1 MPERQKQHRQTNNNI
16 MVKRLKKTLLIC
28 FVIYFTALNFSISA
42 EVKKINLDDAI
53 QLSLSNNLDLQAAR
67 IEIELA
73 KNNIGIANRLKNPE
87 INFFY
92 NFGRAGRSEPQML
105 GLSQTLEIAKR
116 ASRKK
121 LAKSELLK
129 KELDVKTAEFTLE
142 MDVRET
148 YVDLVSAKTI
158 LNDLTEQKEILQE
171 LLSLAQKKY
180 KTNKCTQTDI
190 IQAQIALN
198 KLETE
203 INSAKTFLNVRRN
216 DFNKALNIK
225 ETDSVI
231 YDAKEDSL
239 PGETVF
245 ISLKTPDYNQ
255 EMPSFK
261 EIEARA
267 LDRRYDIKQAKQA
280 VDIAQKNFSVVARQK
295 IPDIEV
301 MGGYSFLPST
311 HADSGNFES
320 GAYVGANLT
329 NIPLLYIYKPEIKNA
344 KLQIEQ
350 AQINYESVRNKA
362 QKNLNSAYDK
372 FLTSRENLIFY
383 KQKLVKDSEELIKIS
398 KKNYSEGKSD
408 LTSVVV
414 MEQSYRDILTGY
426 IMALADYYTDWI
438 DFLREVNTEDFD
450 LSGENL

>member
-1 MPERQKQHRQTNNNI
+1 MIKH
-16 MVKRLKKTLLIC
+16 LK
-28 FVIYFTALNFSISA
+28 IYIFIFITVFYFSINCAVSL
-42 EVKKINLDDAI
+42 EVKKIDLDDAI
-53 QLSLSNNLDLQAAR
+53 QLSLSNNLDLQSAR
-67 IEIELA
+67 IEVELA
-73 KNNIGIANRLKNPE
+73 KNGVCIANRLKNPE

-105 GLSQTLEIAKR
+105 GVSQTLEIAKR
-116 ASRKK
+116 APRKR
-121 LAKSELLK
+121 LAKSELLQ

-148 YVDLVSAKTI
+148 YVDLVGAKTI
-158 LNDLTEQKEILQE
+158 LNDLTEQREILQE
-171 LLSLAQKKY
+171 LLILAQKRY
-180 KTNKCTQTDI
+180 KANKCSQTDV

-203 INSAKTFLNVRRN
+203 INSAKTLLNLRRN

-225 ETDSVI
+225 ENTSVI
-231 YDAKEDSL
+231 YDTKEDSL

-255 EMPSFK
+255 KMPTFE
-261 EIEARA
+261 EIEKRA
-267 LDRRYDIKQAKQA
+267 LDKRNDIKQAKQA
-280 VDIAQKNFSVVARQK
+280 VDIAQKNFSVIARQR

-311 HADSGNFES
+311 HTDSGSFES

-329 NIPLLYIYKPEIKNA
+329 NIPLLYSYKPEIKNA

-362 QKNLNSAYDK
+362 QKDLSSAYDK
-372 FLTSRENLIFY
+372 FLSSRENLIFY
-383 KQKLVKDSEELIKIS
+383 KQKLVKDSEDLIKIS
-398 KKNYSEGKSD
+398 KKNYNEGKAD

-414 MEQSYRDILTGY
+414 MEQSYRYILTGY

>member
-1 MPERQKQHRQTNNNI
+1 MS
-16 MVKRLKKTLLIC
+16 KRLIKTVLMYFILC
-28 FVIYFTALNFSISA
+28 FTTYNAVYSA
-42 EVKKINLDDAI
+42 EIKKIDLDDAI
-53 QLSLSNNLDLQAAR
+53 QLSLSNNLDLQSAR
-67 IEIELA
+67 IEVELA
-73 KNNIGIANRLKNPE
+73 KNTVGIANRLKNPE

-105 GLSQTLEIAKR
+105 GVSQTLEIAKR
-116 ASRKK
+116 APRKR
-121 LAKSELLK
+121 LAKSELLQ

-148 YVDLVSAKTI
+148 YVDLVGAKTI
-158 LNDLTEQKEILQE
+158 LNDLTEQREILQE
-171 LLSLAQKKY
+171 LIVLAQKRY
-180 KTNKCTQTDI
+180 KENKCSQTDV

-203 INSAKTFLNVRRN
+203 INSAKTLLNLRRN

-225 ETDSVI
+225 DNNVVI
-231 YDAKEDSL
+231 YDTKEDSL

-255 EMPSFK
+255 KMPSFE
-261 EIEARA
+261 EIESRA
-267 LDRRYDIKQAKQA
+267 LDKRYDVKQAKQA
-280 VDIAQKNFSVVARQK
+280 IDVAQKNLSVIARQR

-301 MGGYSFLPST
+301 MGGYSFLPSSHT
-311 HADSGNFES
+311 DSGDFES

-329 NIPLLYIYKPEIKNA
+329 NIPLLYSYKPEIKTA
-344 KLQIEQ
+344 QLQIER
-350 AQINYESVRNKA
+350 AQINYESVKNKA
-362 QKNLNSAYDK
+362 QKDLSSAYDK
-372 FLTSRENLIFY
+372 FLASRENLIFY
-383 KQKLVKDSEELIKIS
+383 KQKLVKDSEDLIKIS
-398 KKNYSEGKSD
+398 KKNYNEGKAD

-438 DFLREVNTEDFD
+438 DFLREVNSEDFD
-450 LSGENL
+450 LFYKNL

>member
-1 MPERQKQHRQTNNNI
+1 MP
-16 MVKRLKKTLLIC
+16 KRLIKTVLMYFILC
-28 FVIYFTALNFSISA
+28 FTTYNAVYSA
-42 EVKKINLDDAI
+42 EIKKIELDDAI
-53 QLSLSNNLDLQAAR
+53 QLSLSNNLDLQSAR
-67 IEIELA
+67 IEVELA
-73 KNNIGIANRLKNPE
+73 KNTVGIANRLKNPE

-105 GLSQTLEIAKR
+105 GVSQTLEIAKR
-116 ASRKK
+116 APRKR
-121 LAKSELLK
+121 LAKSELLQ

-148 YVDLVSAKTI
+148 YVDLVGAKTI
-158 LNDLTEQKEILQE
+158 LNDLTEQREILQE
-171 LLSLAQKKY
+171 LIVLAQKRY
-180 KTNKCTQTDI
+180 KENKCSQTDV

-203 INSAKTFLNVRRN
+203 INSAKTLLNLRRN

-225 ETDSVI
+225 DNNVVI
-231 YDAKEDSL
+231 YDTKEDSL

-255 EMPSFK
+255 KMPSFE
-261 EIEARA
+261 EIESRA
-267 LDRRYDIKQAKQA
+267 LDKRYDVKQAKQA
-280 VDIAQKNFSVVARQK
+280 IDVAQKNLSVIARQR

-301 MGGYSFLPST
+301 MGGYSFLPSSHT
-311 HADSGNFES
+311 DSGDFES

-329 NIPLLYIYKPEIKNA
+329 NIPLLYSYKPEIKTA
-344 KLQIEQ
+344 QLQIER
-350 AQINYESVRNKA
+350 AQINYESVKNKA
-362 QKNLNSAYDK
+362 QKDLSSAYDK
-372 FLTSRENLIFY
+372 FLASRENLIFY
-383 KQKLVKDSEELIKIS
+383 KQKLVKDSEDLIKIS
-398 KKNYSEGKSD
+398 KKNYNEGKAD

-438 DFLREVNTEDFD
+438 DFLREVNSEDFD
-450 LSGENL
+450 LFYKNL

>member
-1 MPERQKQHRQTNNNI
+1 MP
-16 MVKRLKKTLLIC
+16 KRLIKTVLMYFILC
-28 FVIYFTALNFSISA
+28 FTTYNAVYSA
-42 EVKKINLDDAI
+42 EIKKIELDDAI
-53 QLSLSNNLDLQAAR
+53 QLSLSNNLDLQSAR
-67 IEIELA
+67 IEVELA
-73 KNNIGIANRLKNPE
+73 KNGVGIANRLKNPE

-105 GLSQTLEIAKR
+105 GVSQTLEIAKR
-116 ASRKK
+116 APRKR
-121 LAKSELLK
+121 LAKSELLQ

-148 YVDLVSAKTI
+148 YVDLVGAKTI
-158 LNDLTEQKEILQE
+158 LNDLTEQREILQE
-171 LLSLAQKKY
+171 LIVLAQKRY
-180 KTNKCTQTDI
+180 KENKCSQTDV

-203 INSAKTFLNVRRN
+203 INSAKTLLNLRRN

-225 ETDSVI
+225 DNNVVI
-231 YDAKEDSL
+231 YDTKEDSL

-255 EMPSFK
+255 KMPSFE
-261 EIEARA
+261 EIESRA
-267 LDRRYDIKQAKQA
+267 LDKRYDVKQAKQA
-280 VDIAQKNFSVVARQK
+280 IDVAQKNLSVIARQR

-301 MGGYSFLPST
+301 MGGYSFLPSSHT
-311 HADSGNFES
+311 DSGDFES

-329 NIPLLYIYKPEIKNA
+329 NIPLLYSYKPEIKTA
-344 KLQIEQ
+344 QLQIER
-350 AQINYESVRNKA
+350 AQINYESVKNKA
-362 QKNLNSAYDK
+362 QKDLSSAYDK
-372 FLTSRENLIFY
+372 FLASRENLIFY
-383 KQKLVKDSEELIKIS
+383 KQKLVKDSEDLIKIS
-398 KKNYSEGKSD
+398 KKNYNEGKAD

-438 DFLREVNTEDFD
+438 DFLREVNSEDFD
-450 LSGENL
+450 LFYKNL

>member
-1 MPERQKQHRQTNNNI
+1 MIKH
-16 MVKRLKKTLLIC
+16 LK
-28 FVIYFTALNFSISA
+28 IYISIFITVFYFSINCAVSL
-42 EVKKINLDDAI
+42 EVKKIDLDDAI
-53 QLSLSNNLDLQAAR
+53 QLSLSNNLDLQSAR
-67 IEIELA
+67 IEVELA
-73 KNNIGIANRLKNPE
+73 KNGIGIANRLKNPE

-105 GLSQTLEIAKR
+105 GVSQTLEIAKR
-116 ASRKK
+116 APRKR
-121 LAKSELLK
+121 LAKSELLQ

-148 YVDLVSAKTI
+148 YVDLVGAKTI
-158 LNDLTEQKEILQE
+158 LNDLTEQRKILQD
-171 LLSLAQKKY
+171 LLILAQKRY
-180 KTNKCTQTDI
+180 KANKCSQTDV

-203 INSAKTFLNVRRN
+203 INSAKTLLNLRRN

-225 ETDSVI
+225 ENTPVI
-231 YDAKEDSL
+231 YDTKEDSL

-255 EMPSFK
+255 KMPMFE
-261 EIEARA
+261 EIEKRA
-267 LDRRYDIKQAKQA
+267 LDKRNDIKQAKQA
-280 VDIAQKNFSVVARQK
+280 VDIAQKNFSVIARQR

-301 MGGYSFLPST
+301 MGGYSFLPSSHT
-311 HADSGNFES
+311 DSGNFES

-329 NIPLLYIYKPEIKNA
+329 NIPLLYSYKPEIKNA

-350 AQINYESVRNKA
+350 AQINYESVKNKA
-362 QKNLNSAYDK
+362 QKDLSSAYDK
-372 FLTSRENLIFY
+372 FLSSRENLIFY
-383 KQKLVKDSEELIKIS
+383 KQKLVKDSEDLIKIS
-398 KKNYSEGKSD
+398 KKNYNEGKAD

-438 DFLREVNTEDFD
+438 DFLREVNSEDFD
-450 LSGENL
+450 LFVQDL

>member
-1 MPERQKQHRQTNNNI
+1 MS
-16 MVKRLKKTLLIC
+16 KRLIKTVLMYFILC
-28 FVIYFTALNFSISA
+28 FTTYNAVYSA
-42 EVKKINLDDAI
+42 EIKKIELDDAI
-53 QLSLSNNLDLQAAR
+53 QLSLSNNLDLQSAR
-67 IEIELA
+67 IEVELA
-73 KNNIGIANRLKNPE
+73 KNTVGIANRLKNPE

-92 NFGRAGRSEPQML
+92 NLGRAGRSEPNML
-105 GLSQTLEIAKR
+105 GISQTLEIAKR
-116 ASRKK
+116 APRKK
-121 LAKSELLK
+121 LAKSELLQ

-148 YVDLVSAKTI
+148 YVDLVGAKTI
-158 LNDLTEQKEILQE
+158 LNDLTEQREILQE
-171 LLSLAQKKY
+171 LIVLAQKRY
-180 KTNKCTQTDI
+180 KENKCSQTDV

-203 INSAKTFLNVRRN
+203 INSAKTLLNLRRN

-225 ETDSVI
+225 DNNVVI
-231 YDAKEDSL
+231 YDTKEDSL

-255 EMPSFK
+255 KMPSFE
-261 EIEARA
+261 EIESRA
-267 LDRRYDIKQAKQA
+267 LDKRYDVKQAKQA
-280 VDIAQKNFSVVARQK
+280 IDVAQKNLSVIARQR

-311 HADSGNFES
+311 HTDSGDFES

-329 NIPLLYIYKPEIKNA
+329 NIPLLYSYKPEIKA
-344 KLQIEQ
+344 AQLQIER
-350 AQINYESVRNKA
+350 AQINYESVKNKA
-362 QKNLNSAYDK
+362 QKDLCSAYDK
-372 FLTSRENLIFY
+372 FLASRENLIFY
-383 KQKLVKDSEELIKIS
+383 KQKLVKDSEDLIKIS
-398 KKNYSEGKSD
+398 KKNYNEGKAD

-438 DFLREVNTEDFD
+438 DFLREVNSEDFD
-450 LSGENL
+450 LFYKNL

>member
-1 MPERQKQHRQTNNNI
+1 MS
-16 MVKRLKKTLLIC
+16 KRLIKTVLMYFILC
-28 FVIYFTALNFSISA
+28 FTTYNAVYSA
-42 EVKKINLDDAI
+42 EIKKIELDDAI
-53 QLSLSNNLDLQAAR
+53 QLSLSNNLDLQSAR
-67 IEIELA
+67 IEVELA
-73 KNNIGIANRLKNPE
+73 KNTVGIANRLKNPE

-92 NFGRAGRSEPQML
+92 NLGRAGRSEPNML
-105 GLSQTLEIAKR
+105 GISQTLEIAKR
-116 ASRKK
+116 APRKK
-121 LAKSELLK
+121 LAKSELLQ

-148 YVDLVSAKTI
+148 YVDLVGAKTI
-158 LNDLTEQKEILQE
+158 LNDLTEQREILQE
-171 LLSLAQKKY
+171 LIVLAQKRY
-180 KTNKCTQTDI
+180 KENKCSQTDV

-203 INSAKTFLNVRRN
+203 INSAKTLLNLRRN

-225 ETDSVI
+225 DNNVVI
-231 YDAKEDSL
+231 YDTKEDSL

-255 EMPSFK
+255 KMPSFE
-261 EIEARA
+261 EIESRA
-267 LDRRYDIKQAKQA
+267 LDKRYDVKQAKQA
-280 VDIAQKNFSVVARQK
+280 IDVAQKNLSVISRQR

-311 HADSGNFES
+311 HTDSGDFES

-329 NIPLLYIYKPEIKNA
+329 NIPLLYSYKPEIKA
-344 KLQIEQ
+344 AQLQIER
-350 AQINYESVRNKA
+350 AQINYESVKNKA
-362 QKNLNSAYDK
+362 QKDLSSAYDK
-372 FLTSRENLIFY
+372 FLASRENLIFY
-383 KQKLVKDSEELIKIS
+383 KQKLVKDSEDLIKIS
-398 KKNYSEGKSD
+398 KKNYNEGKAD

-438 DFLREVNTEDFD
+438 DFLREVNSEDFD
-450 LSGENL
+450 LFYKNL

>member
-1 MPERQKQHRQTNNNI
+1 MIKH
-16 MVKRLKKTLLIC
+16 LK
-28 FVIYFTALNFSISA
+28 IYIFIFITVFYFSINCAVSL
-42 EVKKINLDDAI
+42 EVKKIDLDDAI
-53 QLSLSNNLDLQAAR
+53 QLSLSNNLDLQSAR
-67 IEIELA
+67 IEVELA
-73 KNNIGIANRLKNPE
+73 KNGVGIANRLKNPE

-105 GLSQTLEIAKR
+105 GVSQTLEIAKR
-116 ASRKK
+116 APRKR
-121 LAKSELLK
+121 LAKSELLQ

-148 YVDLVSAKTI
+148 YVDLVGAKTI
-158 LNDLTEQKEILQE
+158 LNDLTEQREILQE
-171 LLSLAQKKY
+171 LLILAQKRY
-180 KTNKCTQTDI
+180 KANKCSQTDV

-203 INSAKTFLNVRRN
+203 INSAKTLLNLRRN

-225 ETDSVI
+225 ENTSVI
-231 YDAKEDSL
+231 YDTKEDSL

-255 EMPSFK
+255 KMPTFE
-261 EIEARA
+261 EIEKRA
-267 LDRRYDIKQAKQA
+267 LDKRNDIKQAKQA
-280 VDIAQKNFSVVARQK
+280 VDIAQKNFSVVARQR

-311 HADSGNFES
+311 HADSGSFES

-329 NIPLLYIYKPEIKNA
+329 NIPLLYSYKPEIKNA

-362 QKNLNSAYDK
+362 QKDLSSAYDK
-372 FLTSRENLIFY
+372 FLSSRENLIFY
-383 KQKLVKDSEELIKIS
+383 KQKLVKDSEDLIKIS
-398 KKNYSEGKSD
+398 KKNYNEGKAD

-438 DFLREVNTEDFD
+438 DFLREVNSEDFN
-450 LSGENL
+450 LYGENL

>member
-1 MPERQKQHRQTNNNI
+1 MIKH
-16 MVKRLKKTLLIC
+16 LKFYIFIFITV
-28 FVIYFTALNFSISA
+28 FYFSINCAVSL
-42 EVKKINLDDAI
+42 EVKKIDLDDAI
-53 QLSLSNNLDLQAAR
+53 QLSLSNNLDLQSAR
-67 IEIELA
+67 IEVELA
-73 KNNIGIANRLKNPE
+73 KNTVGIANRLKNPE

-105 GLSQTLEIAKR
+105 GVSQTLEIAKR
-116 ASRKK
+116 APRKR
-121 LAKSELLK
+121 LAKSELLQ

-148 YVDLVSAKTI
+148 YVDLVGAKTI
-158 LNDLTEQKEILQE
+158 LNDLTEQREILQE
-171 LLSLAQKKY
+171 LIVLAQKRY
-180 KTNKCTQTDI
+180 KENKCSQTDV

-203 INSAKTFLNVRRN
+203 INSAKTLLNLRRN

-225 ETDSVI
+225 DNNVVI
-231 YDAKEDSL
+231 YDTKEDSL

-255 EMPSFK
+255 KMPSFE
-261 EIEARA
+261 EIESRA
-267 LDRRYDIKQAKQA
+267 LDKRYDVKQAKQA
-280 VDIAQKNFSVVARQK
+280 IDVAQKNLSVIARQR

-301 MGGYSFLPST
+301 MGGYSFLPSSHT
-311 HADSGNFES
+311 DSGDFES

-329 NIPLLYIYKPEIKNA
+329 NIPLLYSYKPEIKTA
-344 KLQIEQ
+344 QLQIER
-350 AQINYESVRNKA
+350 AQINYESVKNKA
-362 QKNLNSAYDK
+362 QKDLSSAYDK
-372 FLTSRENLIFY
+372 FLASRENLIFY
-383 KQKLVKDSEELIKIS
+383 KQKLVKDSEDLIKIS
-398 KKNYSEGKSD
+398 KKNYNEGKAD

-438 DFLREVNTEDFD
+438 DFLREVNSEDFD
-450 LSGENL
+450 LFYKNL

>member
-1 MPERQKQHRQTNNNI
+1 MS
-16 MVKRLKKTLLIC
+16 KRLIKTVLMYFILC
-28 FVIYFTALNFSISA
+28 FTTYNAVYSA
-42 EVKKINLDDAI
+42 EIKKIELDDAI
-53 QLSLSNNLDLQAAR
+53 QLSLSNNLDLQSAR
-67 IEIELA
+67 IEVELA
-73 KNNIGIANRLKNPE
+73 KNTVGIANRLKNPE

-92 NFGRAGRSEPQML
+92 NLGRAGRSEPNML
-105 GLSQTLEIAKR
+105 GISQTLEIAKR
-116 ASRKK
+116 APRKK
-121 LAKSELLK
+121 LAKSELLQ

-148 YVDLVSAKTI
+148 YVDLVGAKTI
-158 LNDLTEQKEILQE
+158 LNDLTEQREILQE
-171 LLSLAQKKY
+171 LIVLAQKRY
-180 KTNKCTQTDI
+180 KENKCSQTDV

-203 INSAKTFLNVRRN
+203 INSAKTLLNLRRN

-225 ETDSVI
+225 DNNVVI
-231 YDAKEDSL
+231 YDTKEDSL

-255 EMPSFK
+255 KMPSFE
-261 EIEARA
+261 EIESRA
-267 LDRRYDIKQAKQA
+267 LDKRYDVKQAKQA
-280 VDIAQKNFSVVARQK
+280 IDVAQKNLSVISRQR

-311 HADSGNFES
+311 HTDSGDFES

-329 NIPLLYIYKPEIKNA
+329 NIPLLYTYKPEIKA
-344 KLQIEQ
+344 AQLQIER
-350 AQINYESVRNKA
+350 AQINYESVKNKA
-362 QKNLNSAYDK
+362 QKDLSSAYDK
-372 FLTSRENLIFY
+372 FLASRENLIFY
-383 KQKLVKDSEELIKIS
+383 KQKLVKDSEDLIKIS
-398 KKNYSEGKSD
+398 KKNYNEGKAD

-438 DFLREVNTEDFD
+438 DFLREVNSEDFD
-450 LSGENL
+450 LFYKNL

>member
-1 MPERQKQHRQTNNNI
+1 MS
-16 MVKRLKKTLLIC
+16 KRLIKTVLMYFILC
-28 FVIYFTALNFSISA
+28 FTTYNAVYSA
-42 EVKKINLDDAI
+42 EIKKIELDDAI
-53 QLSLSNNLDLQAAR
+53 QLSLSNNLDLQSAR
-67 IEIELA
+67 IEVELA
-73 KNNIGIANRLKNPE
+73 KNTVGIANRLKNPE

-105 GLSQTLEIAKR
+105 GVSQTLEIAKR
-116 ASRKK
+116 APRKK
-121 LAKSELLK
+121 LAKSELLQ

-148 YVDLVSAKTI
+148 YVDLVGAKTI
-158 LNDLTEQKEILQE
+158 LNDLTEQREILQE
-171 LLSLAQKKY
+171 LIVLAQKRY
-180 KTNKCTQTDI
+180 KENKCSQTDV

-203 INSAKTFLNVRRN
+203 INSAKTLLNLRRN

-225 ETDSVI
+225 DNNVVI
-231 YDAKEDSL
+231 YDTKEDSL

-255 EMPSFK
+255 KMPSFE
-261 EIEARA
+261 EIESRA
-267 LDRRYDIKQAKQA
+267 LDKRYDVKQAKQA
-280 VDIAQKNFSVVARQK
+280 IDVAQKNLSVISRQR

-311 HADSGNFES
+311 HTDSGDFES

-329 NIPLLYIYKPEIKNA
+329 NIPLLYSYKPEIKA
-344 KLQIEQ
+344 AQLQIER
-350 AQINYESVRNKA
+350 AQINYESVKNKA
-362 QKNLNSAYDK
+362 QKDLCSAYDK
-372 FLTSRENLIFY
+372 FLASRENLIFY
-383 KQKLVKDSEELIKIS
+383 KQKLVKDSEDLIKIS
-398 KKNYSEGKSD
+398 KKNYNEGKAD

-438 DFLREVNTEDFD
+438 DFLREVNSEDFD
-450 LSGENL
+450 LFYKNL

>member
-1 MPERQKQHRQTNNNI
+1 MIKH
-16 MVKRLKKTLLIC
+16 LK
-28 FVIYFTALNFSISA
+28 IYIFIFITVFYFSINCAVSL
-42 EVKKINLDDAI
+42 EVKKIDLDDAI
-53 QLSLSNNLDLQAAR
+53 QLSLSNNLDLQSAR
-67 IEIELA
+67 IEVELA
-73 KNNIGIANRLKNPE
+73 KNGVGIANRLKNPE

-105 GLSQTLEIAKR
+105 GVSQTLEIAKR
-116 ASRKK
+116 APRKR
-121 LAKSELLK
+121 LAKSELLQ

-148 YVDLVSAKTI
+148 YVDLVGAKTI
-158 LNDLTEQKEILQE
+158 LNDLTEQREILQE
-171 LLSLAQKKY
+171 LLILAQKRY
-180 KTNKCTQTDI
+180 KANKCSQTDV

-203 INSAKTFLNVRRN
+203 INSAKTLLNLRRN

-225 ETDSVI
+225 ENTSVI
-231 YDAKEDSL
+231 YDTKEDSL

-255 EMPSFK
+255 KMPTFE
-261 EIEARA
+261 EIEKRA
-267 LDRRYDIKQAKQA
+267 LDKRNDIKQAKQA
-280 VDIAQKNFSVVARQK
+280 VDIAQKNFSVVARQR

-311 HADSGNFES
+311 HADSGSFES

-329 NIPLLYIYKPEIKNA
+329 NIPLLYSYKPEIKNA

-350 AQINYESVRNKA
+350 AQINYESVKNKA
-362 QKNLNSAYDK
+362 QKDLSSAYDK
-372 FLTSRENLIFY
+372 FLSSRENLIFY
-383 KQKLVKDSEELIKIS
+383 KQKLVKDSEDLIKIS
-398 KKNYSEGKSD
+398 KKNYNEGKAD

-438 DFLREVNTEDFD
+438 DFLREVNSEDFD
-450 LSGENL
+450 LFGESL

>member
-1 MPERQKQHRQTNNNI
+1 MP
-16 MVKRLKKTLLIC
+16 KRLIKTVLMYFILC
-28 FVIYFTALNFSISA
+28 FTTYNAVYSA
-42 EVKKINLDDAI
+42 EIKKIELDDAI
-53 QLSLSNNLDLQAAR
+53 QLSLSNNLDLQSAR
-67 IEIELA
+67 IEVELA
-73 KNNIGIANRLKNPE
+73 KNTVGIANRLKNPE

-105 GLSQTLEIAKR
+105 GVSQTLEIAKR
-116 ASRKK
+116 APRKR
-121 LAKSELLK
+121 LAKSELLQ

-148 YVDLVSAKTI
+148 YVDLVGAKTI
-158 LNDLTEQKEILQE
+158 LNDLTEQREILQE
-171 LLSLAQKKY
+171 LIVLAQKRY
-180 KTNKCTQTDI
+180 KENKCSQTDV

-203 INSAKTFLNVRRN
+203 INSAKTLLNLRRN

-225 ETDSVI
+225 DNNVVI
-231 YDAKEDSL
+231 YDTKEDSL

-255 EMPSFK
+255 KMPSFE
-261 EIEARA
+261 EIESRA
-267 LDRRYDIKQAKQA
+267 LDKRYDVKQAKQA
-280 VDIAQKNFSVVARQK
+280 IDVAQKNLSVIARQR

-301 MGGYSFLPST
+301 MGGYSFLPSSHT
-311 HADSGNFES
+311 DSGDFES

-329 NIPLLYIYKPEIKNA
+329 NIPLLYSYKPEIKA
-344 KLQIEQ
+344 AQLQIER
-350 AQINYESVRNKA
+350 AQINYESVKNKA
-362 QKNLNSAYDK
+362 QKDLSSAYDK
-372 FLTSRENLIFY
+372 FLASRENLIFY
-383 KQKLVKDSEELIKIS
+383 KQKLVKDSEDLIKIS
-398 KKNYSEGKSD
+398 KKNYNEGKAD

-438 DFLREVNTEDFD
+438 DFLREVNSEDFD
-450 LSGENL
+450 LFYKNL